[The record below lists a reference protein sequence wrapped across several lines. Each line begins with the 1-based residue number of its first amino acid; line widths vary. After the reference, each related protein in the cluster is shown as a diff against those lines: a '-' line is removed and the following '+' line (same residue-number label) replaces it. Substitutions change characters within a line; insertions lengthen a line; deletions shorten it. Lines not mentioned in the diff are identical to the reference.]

1 MKTSK
6 VRKETT
12 RKRLTLSA
20 VAIIS
25 TLCIT
30 MNALPKSAESAALSE
45 KDDSPEIVVEVTD
58 QVNQE
63 TMVEQNNTE
72 LARGYVRAAQ
82 AFANLYQYKEGLP
95 WAEEA
100 IRLDPELSEAHLIYG
115 YLNFKLV
122 NSKVAISSFEK
133 TLELEPTSFEAYLYL
148 GIIYRGTGDPDL
160 GIEYFN
166 QAMEVAATDEDLST
180 AYAERGL
187 AYGNLDRYEKSYA
200 DFETALSVNPDNG
213 WAIFFRG
220 IVSEKEAE
228 QEVAQS
234 GQDESLEMGADL
246 GFGS

>member
-1 MKTSK
+1 MTF
-6 VRKETT
+6 
-12 RKRLTLSA
+12 SA

-30 MNALPKSAESAALSE
+30 MNALPKSAESAAIHE

-58 QVNQE
+58 QVKQE
-63 TMVEQNNTE
+63 TVVEQNDTE

-122 NSKVAISSFEK
+122 NSEVAISAFEK

-166 QAMEVAATDEDLST
+166 QAMGVAATDQDLST

-187 AYGNLDRYEKSYA
+187 AYGNLDRFEESYT

-213 WAIFFRG
+213 WAVFFRG

-228 QEVAQS
+228 QGVAQS
-234 GQDESLEMGADL
+234 GQGESMEVGADL

>member
-6 VRKETT
+6 VRKETSV
-12 RKRLTLSA
+12 KRMTLSA

-30 MNALPKSAESAALSE
+30 MNALPKSAESAAIS
-45 KDDSPEIVVEVTD
+45 KKNDSPEIVVEVTD
-58 QVNQE
+58 QVNQA
-63 TMVEQNNTE
+63 TVVEQNDTE
-72 LARGYVRAAQ
+72 LAQGYVRVAQ
-82 AFANLYQYKEGLP
+82 AYTKHFLYSEGLP

-122 NSKVAISSFEK
+122 NSKEAISAFER
-133 TLELEPTSFEAYLYL
+133 TLELEPTNFEAYLYL
-148 GIIYRGTGDPDL
+148 GIIYRGAGDPDL

-166 QAMEVAATDEDLST
+166 QSMEVAATDEDLST

-187 AYGNLDRYEKSYA
+187 AYGNLDCYEESYT

-213 WAIFFRG
+213 WAIFFQG

-228 QEVAQS
+228 QGNAEPIQ
-234 GQDESLEMGADL
+234 GESMEAGAGLE
-246 GFGS
+246 FGS

>member
-30 MNALPKSAESAALSE
+30 MNALPKSAESAAISE

-58 QVNQE
+58 QVKQE
-63 TMVEQNNTE
+63 TVVEQNDTE

-122 NSKVAISSFEK
+122 NSKVAISAFEK
-133 TLELEPTSFEAYLYL
+133 TLELEPTNFEAYLYL
-148 GIIYRGTGDPDL
+148 GIIYRGAGDPDL

-166 QAMEVAATDEDLST
+166 QAMGVAATDEDLST

-187 AYGNLDRYEKSYA
+187 AYGNLDRYEESYA

>member
-6 VRKETT
+6 VRKEET
-12 RKRLTLSA
+12 RKRMTLSA

-30 MNALPKSAESAALSE
+30 MNTLPKSAESAAISE
-45 KDDSPEIVVEVTD
+45 KEGSPEIVVEVTD
-58 QVNQE
+58 QVNQA
-63 TMVEQNNTE
+63 TVVEQNDTE
-72 LARGYVRAAQ
+72 LAQGYIRAAQ
-82 AFANLYQYKEGLP
+82 AYAKHYLYREGLP

-100 IRLDPELSEAHLIYG
+100 IRLDPELSEAHLIYA

-122 NSKVAISSFEK
+122 NSKAAISAFER

-148 GIIYRGTGDPDL
+148 GTIYRGAGDPDL

-166 QAMEVAATDEDLST
+166 QAMGVAATDEDLST

-187 AYGNLDRYEKSYA
+187 AYGNLDRYEESYA

-228 QEVAQS
+228 QGNVESVQ
-234 GQDESLEMGADL
+234 GESLEAGAGL